1 MKDLTRGKISKLILL
16 FALPLF
22 VGNLF
27 QLFYNLVDTRIIGST
42 LGTDALAA
50 VGATST
56 MNQLIVGFLVGLTN
70 GFAILTA
77 KDFGAKN
84 EKAMKKDMAGTIV
97 LGTLIAII
105 LTFISVGFL
114 TQILRLLNMPEELMV
129 EGSDYI
135 RIILLGMITAM
146 LYNVCASTLRA
157 MGDTMTPLVFLILS
171 VLSNIGLDY
180 LFILVFHLGV
190 KGAAYAT
197 VLAQFGAAV
206 MCFIY
211 MHHRYPHLRL
221 NRQDFQLEK
230 KLVMQLLTTGLSMGL
245 MQSFVSLGTVALQG
259 AINTFGK
266 YTIVAHAAARRITE
280 LFMLPF
286 SAFGMTMATFCGQ
299 NRGAGRLDRV
309 KEGVQKATWM
319 AWGWCALVLIVSYT
333 LSPILIQL
341 VTATKEEEII
351 STAVLYL
358 KVDTLLYAVPALI
371 SILRNAL
378 QGLGDRMTPI
388 FSSFIE
394 LAGKVLVVIFLTPR
408 LAYWG
413 IILAEPIVWVIMV
426 IPLIVRI
433 HHSLKK

>member
-1 MKDLTRGKISKLILL
+1 
-16 FALPLF
+16 
-22 VGNLF
+22 
-27 QLFYNLVDTRIIGST
+27 
-42 LGTDALAA
+42 
-50 VGATST
+50 
-56 MNQLIVGFLVGLTN
+56 
-70 GFAILTA
+70 
-77 KDFGAKN
+77 
-84 EKAMKKDMAGTIV
+84 
-97 LGTLIAII
+97 
-105 LTFISVGFL
+105 
-114 TQILRLLNMPEELMV
+114 MPEELMV
-129 EGSDYI
+129 EGSGYI

-197 VLAQFGAAV
+197 VLAQLGAAV